1 MPRQSMHVNSNVIA
15 AKYQQ
20 KDSQSLDIALDKLVE
35 NKENE
40 ELFGG
45 VDEESIQNLANGIK
59 KDGFRG
65 VINVWDKRDGTY
77 EIYSG
82 HRRVRAL
89 KQIGY
94 NKLVPCA
101 VSPYPEKETDRQ
113 RLLLAFNIHSR
124 GSIYAAASG
133 KSIYITR
140 QINLLKSI
148 LKKEGFTGNVLN
160 EIASEFGTSVTTVK
174 RYMRLNDCTDAV
186 INAESEGLIP
196 LSIASTMSTL
206 SESVQD
212 KTIDMIK
219 EAVANG
225 REFSRNELTEYI
237 KNIKNDSTDE
247 NLENMRNE
255 LLGEIAFIN
264 LFGDQTNEQ
273 EAEEDSI
280 DVKPA
285 KKTASPKNK
294 IAKSYYDKYEA
305 SFTKFEK
312 NISKIT
318 DENERLALKEHLT
331 RILKMLK

>member
-255 LLGEIAFIN
+255 LLGEIAFVN
-264 LFGDQTNEQ
+264 LFGDQNNEQ
-273 EAEEDSI
+273 EVEEDSI
-280 DVKPA
+280 EVKPA
-285 KKTASPKNK
+285 KKTASPKTK
-294 IAKSYYDKYEA
+294 IVKSYYDKYEA

-331 RILKMLK
+331 RIIKMLK

>member
-20 KDSQSLDIALDKLVE
+20 KDSQSLNIALDKLVE

-89 KQIGY
+89 KMIGY
-94 NKLVPCA
+94 NKLIPCV

-174 RYMRLNDCTDAV
+174 RYMRLNDCTQAV
-186 INAESEGLIP
+186 IDAESDGIIP

-206 SESVQD
+206 SESTQD
-212 KTIDMIK
+212 ETIKMIK
-219 EAVANG
+219 EAIDNG
-225 REFSRNELTEYI
+225 REFSRNELTEFI

-255 LLGEIAFIN
+255 LLGEIAFVN
-264 LFGDQTNEQ
+264 LFGDQEI
-273 EAEEDSI
+273 EEDIIEETES
-280 DVKPA
+280 VKKSKPA
-285 KKTASPKNK
+285 KTKVV
-294 IAKSYYDKYEA
+294 KSYYDKYEA

-318 DENERLALKEHLT
+318 DENERLALKDHLT
-331 RILKMLK
+331 RILKLLK

>member
-20 KDSQSLDIALDKLVE
+20 KDSQSLNIALDKLVE

-89 KQIGY
+89 KMIGY
-94 NKLVPCA
+94 DKLIPCV

-160 EIASEFGTSVTTVK
+160 EIANEFGTSVTTVK
-174 RYMRLNDCTDAV
+174 RYMRLNDCTEAV
-186 INAESEGLIP
+186 IEAESEGIIP

-206 SESVQD
+206 SEQAQD
-212 KTIDMIK
+212 KTIAMIK
-219 EAVANG
+219 EAVDNG
-225 REFSRNELTEYI
+225 REFSRNELTEFI
-237 KNIKNDSTDE
+237 KNIKEDSTND
-247 NLENMRNE
+247 NLEKMKNE
-255 LLGEIAFIN
+255 ILGEIAFIN
-264 LFGDQTNEQ
+264 LFGDQ
-273 EAEEDSI
+273 EAEDQEEKDEK
-280 DVKPA
+280 KPIE
-285 KKTASPKNK
+285 KVSRPTKNK
-294 IAKSYYDKYEA
+294 VVKSYYDKYEA

-318 DENERLALKEHLT
+318 DENERIALKEHLT
-331 RILKMLK
+331 RILKLLK

>member
-20 KDSQSLDIALDKLVE
+20 KDAQNLNIALDKLVE

-45 VDEESIQNLANGIK
+45 VDEESIQNLAGGIK

-89 KQIGY
+89 KMIGY
-94 NKLVPCA
+94 KQLIPCV

-174 RYMRLNDCTDAV
+174 RYMRLNDCTGAV
-186 INAESEGLIP
+186 IEAESEGIIP

-206 SESVQD
+206 SAPIQD
-212 KTIDMIK
+212 KTIAMIK
-219 EAVANG
+219 EAVDNG
-225 REFSRNELTEYI
+225 REFSRNELTDFI

-247 NLENMRNE
+247 NLEAMRNE
-255 LLGEIAFIN
+255 LLGEIAFVN
-264 LFGDQTNEQ
+264 LFGNQDAEQ
-273 EAEEDSI
+273 EIVEDEL
-280 DVKPA
+280 KPE
-285 KKTASPKNK
+285 SPKVSRSTKNK
-294 IAKSYYDKYEA
+294 VVKSYYDKYEA
-305 SFTKFEK
+305 SFTRFEK

-318 DENERLALKEHLT
+318 DENERLALKDHLT
-331 RILKMLK
+331 RILKLLK

>member
-20 KDSQSLDIALDKLVE
+20 KDSQSLNISLDKLIE
-35 NKENE
+35 NEENE

-89 KQIGY
+89 KKIGY
-94 NKLVPCA
+94 DKLVPCV

-160 EIASEFGTSVTTVK
+160 EIANEFGTSVTTVK
-174 RYMRLNDCTDAV
+174 RYMRLNDCTEEV
-186 INAESEGLIP
+186 INAESEGIIP

-206 SESVQD
+206 PHPVQD
-212 KTIDMIK
+212 KAIEMIK
-219 EAVANG
+219 EAVNNG
-225 REFSRNELTEYI
+225 KEFSRNDLDDFI
-237 KNIKNDSTDE
+237 KSIKNDSSDE
-247 NLENMRNE
+247 NLNNIRNE
-255 LLGEIAFIN
+255 LQGEIAFVN
-264 LFGDQTNEQ
+264 LFGDQNSEN
-273 EAEEDSI
+273 EEDLPKADEKKSGHTSLSSN
-280 DVKPA
+280 
-285 KKTASPKNK
+285 KKT
-294 IAKSYYDKYEA
+294 KSYYDKYEA

-318 DENERLALKEHLT
+318 DENERQALKEHLT
-331 RILKMLK
+331 RILKLLK

>member
-174 RYMRLNDCTDAV
+174 RYMRLNDCTEAV

-212 KTIDMIK
+212 KTIDLIK
-219 EAVANG
+219 EAVASG

-264 LFGDQTNEQ
+264 LFGDQDNEPK
-273 EAEEDSI
+273 EEDSLEAAP
-280 DVKPA
+280 V
-285 KKTASPKNK
+285 KKTVTPKNK
-294 IAKSYYDKYEA
+294 AVKSYYDKYEA

-331 RILKMLK
+331 RIIKMLK

>member
-89 KQIGY
+89 KKIGY

-101 VSPYPEKETDRQ
+101 VSPYPETETDRQ

-206 SESVQD
+206 SESVQN

-264 LFGDQTNEQ
+264 LFGDQNNEQ
-273 EAEEDSI
+273 EVEEDSI
-280 DVKPA
+280 EVKPA

-312 NISKIT
+312 NI
-318 DENERLALKEHLT
+318 
-331 RILKMLK
+331 

>member
-280 DVKPA
+280 EVKPA
-285 KKTASPKNK
+285 QKTASPKNK
-294 IAKSYYDKYEA
+294 VVKSYYDKYEA

-331 RILKMLK
+331 RIIKMLK